1 MSAIAIFACLV
12 LYFAA
17 LMTVSWLTSR
27 NSSNESFFLANR
39 KSPWYLIAFGMI
51 GSSISGVTFI
61 SVPGWVKDSGF
72 TYYQMVLGYVLGYWI
87 IAWVLIPV
95 FYRLQVTSIYT
106 YLKARFGL
114 NGYKTGAVFFLIS
127 RIIGASFRLYVAVE
141 VLQIS
146 IFNQW
151 HIPFIVNASVLVGLI
166 WLYTRKGGMKTIIWT
181 DALQTFFLLAA
192 LVGSIYLISESLHLG
207 IGGLV
212 KTVASSP
219 YSNIF
224 DWHFDSK
231 HYFFKQFLAGVFIA
245 IAMTGLD
252 QDMMQKNLTCKTM
265 GESQKNI
272 FAFSLVQAV
281 VVFFFLVL
289 GVLLYSYATSIHL
302 ALPKKSDDLYPILA
316 AGGYLGTAVA
326 FLFVMGLTAASF
338 ASSDS
343 ALTAL
348 TTSFCVD
355 IVDIADREK
364 DEQLRIRKWVH
375 IGMALSLVAVI
386 IIYELINNPVVVSAV
401 FTVAG
406 YTYGPLLGLYAF
418 GLLTKVKADDRWIP
432 FVCIASPC
440 ICYVLDRFSV
450 QLFNGYKFGFELL
463 ILNALLTFTGLL
475 MSAWSAPKQ
484 A

>member
-1 MSAIAIFACLV
+1 MSAIAIAACLI
-12 LYFAA
+12 LYFIA

-72 TYYQMVLGYVLGYWI
+72 TYYQMVLGYVLGYWV
-87 IAWVLIPV
+87 IAAVLIPV

-106 YLKARFGL
+106 YLKARFGIH
-114 NGYKTGAVFFLIS
+114 GYKTGAVFFLIS

-141 VLQIS
+141 VLQIG
-146 IFNQW
+146 IFNHW
-151 HIPFIVNASVLVGLI
+151 HIPFIVNVSVLVGLI
-166 WLYTRKGGMKTIIWT
+166 WLYTRKGGMKTIVWT

-207 IGGLV
+207 IGGLA
-212 KTVASSP
+212 KSIVASP

-224 DWHFDSK
+224 DWHFNSA
-231 HYFFKQFLAGVFIA
+231 HYFFKEFLAGVFIA

-265 GESQKNI
+265 GESQKNV
-272 FAFSLVQAV
+272 FVFSIVQAV

-289 GVLLYSYATSIHL
+289 GVLLYSYAASIHL
-302 ALPKKSDDLYPILA
+302 ALPKITDRLYPILA
-316 AGGYLGTAVA
+316 TGGYLGTAVA

-355 IVDIADREK
+355 IVNIANREK

-418 GLLTKVKADDRWIP
+418 GLLTKVKANDRWIP

-440 ICYVLDRFSV
+440 VCYILDRFSV

-475 MSAWSAPKQ
+475 MSALSAPKQ